1 MNNDKTYIA
10 EQYNIIDAIDCIKE
24 KAVAAIGENYKI
36 KHSLRM
42 IKSEVGKMLCMA
54 QNNHIDDKT
63 YNEGFISGYEAA
75 LMYIDGIVNTMIDQ
89 YTSVI
94 DNNDDDSDSNKDM
107 CEVKTSI
114 GFKEDVDIPSHLC
127 HAVAPISEYRDI
139 EHIVDKAFTPN
150 DVRLNDFYNKKSCYP
165 RLSRRGY
172 SNQLMETIA
181 VFTLTHPYMS
191 INQVSRRFHVSF
203 STVNRAIN
211 LLNPANS
218 VVVNEKT
225 HELIKEIGLACSV
238 G

>member
-94 DNNDDDSDSNKDM
+94 NNNDDDSDSNKDM

-211 LLNPANS
+211 LLNPSNS

>member
-36 KHSLRM
+36 KHSLRT

-94 DNNDDDSDSNKDM
+94 DNNDDSDSNKDM

-172 SNQLMETIA
+172 SNQFMETIA

-211 LLNPANS
+211 LLNPSNS
-218 VVVNEKT
+218 VVVNEKN
-225 HELIKEIGLACSV
+225 A
-238 G
+238 

>member
-94 DNNDDDSDSNKDM
+94 DNNDDSDSNKDM

-191 INQVSRRFHVSF
+191 INQVSRHFHVSF

-211 LLNPANS
+211 LLNPSNS
-218 VVVNEKT
+218 AVVNEKT

>member
-94 DNNDDDSDSNKDM
+94 DNNDDSDSNKDM

-172 SNQLMETIA
+172 SNQLIETIA

-211 LLNPANS
+211 LLNPSNS

>member
-24 KAVAAIGENYKI
+24 KAVAAIGENHRI

-42 IKSEVGKMLCMA
+42 MKSEVGKMLCMA

-75 LMYIDGIVNTMIDQ
+75 LTYIDGIVNTMIDQ
-89 YTSVI
+89 CTSVI
-94 DNNDDDSDSNKDM
+94 DNNDDNDSDKDM
-107 CEVKTSI
+107 CEAKTSI
-114 GFKEDVDIPSHLC
+114 GFKEGVDIPSHLC

-139 EHIVDKAFTPN
+139 DNIVDKAFTPN
-150 DVRLNDFYNKKSCYP
+150 DVRLNDYYNKKGHYP
-165 RLSRRGY
+165 RLNRRGY

-191 INQVSRRFHVSF
+191 INQVSRRFNVSF
-203 STVNRAIN
+203 TTVDRAIN
-211 LLNPANS
+211 LLNPSNS
-218 VVVNEKT
+218 VVVNEKN
-225 HELIKEIGLACSV
+225 A
-238 G
+238 

>member
-94 DNNDDDSDSNKDM
+94 DNNDDSDSNKDM

-211 LLNPANS
+211 LLNPSNS
-218 VVVNEKT
+218 AVVNEKT

-238 G
+238 E

>member
-75 LMYIDGIVNTMIDQ
+75 LMYIDGIVNTMINQ

-94 DNNDDDSDSNKDM
+94 DNNDDSDSNKDM

-172 SNQLMETIA
+172 SNQLIETIA

-211 LLNPANS
+211 LLNPSNS

>member
-94 DNNDDDSDSNKDM
+94 DNNDDSDSNKDM

-172 SNQLMETIA
+172 SNQLIETIA

-211 LLNPANS
+211 LLKPSNS

>member
-94 DNNDDDSDSNKDM
+94 DNNDDSDSNKDM

-211 LLNPANS
+211 LLNPSNS

>member
-89 YTSVI
+89 HDSGSTDSEESD
-94 DNNDDDSDSNKDM
+94 DNNSDPIITN
-107 CEVKTSI
+107 VK
-114 GFKEDVDIPSHLC
+114 IPDNFYY
-127 HAVAPISEYRDI
+127 AIRPIEEYYDLNTLAS
-139 EHIVDKAFTPN
+139 KAFTPE
-150 DVRLNDFYNKKSCYP
+150 DELLNAFYNKRISRYP
-165 RLSRRGY
+165 NVNGQKGY
-172 SNQLMETIA
+172 SLQLMETIA
-181 VFTLTHPYMS
+181 VTSLVYPKAIPES
-191 INQVSRRFHVSF
+191 IAYLFNVGS
-203 STVNRAIN
+203 STVRKAIALLPDTN
-211 LLNPANS
+211 L
-218 VVVNEKT
+218 NEGEKS
-225 HELIKEIGLACSV
+225 A
-238 G
+238 